1 MRLQIQPLRTMKTTL
16 IKFTLAAVALLST
29 LNSQLS
35 TVFAQGSLTPPGP
48 PAPTMKSLD
57 QIEARTPIS
66 SLPYTITNPG
76 SYYVTANLTGV
87 SGSDGID
94 IATNDVTV
102 DLNGF
107 TLQGVAGS
115 LNGIKVVN
123 PATNMVVCNGA
134 LDSWGHSGV
143 NAGNVYSG
151 QFARLRIVGCNTA
164 GAIGSGGL
172 SAGNNCIVTGCTVS
186 GNNRSGID
194 AVNNCTL
201 IDCIASANNT
211 INGYGII
218 VMSNCIVRDCTAGGQ
233 FVGISVNGNNN
244 LILGCGLSG
253 DQYGISASANNCTFK
268 DCVVSGNSSFGISAS
283 GNNYMVTDCT
293 VSGNNAGITLAIANN
308 CTIASCTACANTNS
322 AILIQG
328 NNCIVKD
335 CNASASIVS
344 AGINITG
351 SSCQI
356 VGNTCSGN
364 TVDGIQVS
372 GNNCQ
377 IAGNNSSGNT
387 RYGIYIVGGQ
397 NRVDNNNVGNNGSYG
412 INVQTPNQVNSI
424 TRNSAPNSGYGNF
437 PSNNDY
443 APIQTPTNNPAS
455 PWANFQ

>member
-1 MRLQIQPLRTMKTTL
+1 MKT
-16 IKFTLAAVALLST
+16 KFNRLSIALALLALSP
-29 LNSQLS
+29 LNPHLS
-35 TVFAQGSLTPPGP
+35 TIFAQGALTPPGA

-87 SGSDGID
+87 SGYDGID
-94 IATNDVTV
+94 ITTNDVTV

-134 LDSWGHSGV
+134 LDFWGRSGM
-143 NAGNVYSG
+143 NASNGYYG

-172 SAGNNCIVTGCTVS
+172 YAGNNCVVTGCTVS
-186 GNNRSGID
+186 GNNKFGIY
-194 AVNNCTL
+194 AANNCTL
-201 IDCIASANNT
+201 IDCIASANNI
-211 INGYGII
+211 INGFGII
-218 VMSNCIVRDCTAGGQ
+218 VVSNCIVRDCTAGGQ

-268 DCVVSGNSSFGISAS
+268 DCVVSGNSYIGISAN

-293 VSGNNAGITLAIANN
+293 VSGNNAGIYLAIANN
-308 CTIASCTACANTNS
+308 CTVASCTACANTN
-322 AILIQG
+322 AGILISG

-335 CNASASIVS
+335 CNASASIIL
-344 AGINITG
+344 AGINVAG

-364 TVDGIQVS
+364 AVDGIQVT

-377 IAGNNSSGNT
+377 IVGNNSSGNT

-412 INVQTPNQVNSI
+412 IDDANPNVDNSI
-424 TRNSAPNSGYGNF
+424 TRNFAPGNNIGGYYNF
-437 PSNNDY
+437 TGNNDY
-443 APIQTPTNNPAS
+443 APLQSPTNAVAS